1 MSTGTMYEL
10 QGEFSPLH
18 ERPDPEFGRFLK
30 RAFKTVAPFAA
41 RMVVGAIP
49 GVGAIAG
56 PIAGNLV
63 RSLTREQQEQLEA
76 ALHELGS
83 GASGEAYGEFGAQE
97 FGEFG
102 AQEGEFSPETM
113 YGEMSGEMTHE
124 FAGAQEWSGEG
135 EYSHEMAGMGEF
147 GEFGE
152 GEMQPEGEMGF
163 GGAQGEM
170 ALMEQIA
177 HEAAAAHNG
186 AAAEALAGSL
196 VPLATRLARASAP
209 ALRRATPA
217 LAMAAGRLA
226 GAMRRH
232 PATRPLVRV
241 LPHVLTRTA
250 QAMARGAGMGQPVTP
265 QRAVRIMA
273 GQTYRVFNKPDIAI
287 SILVRAGRRPRVAMR
302 RAY

>member
-1 MSTGTMYEL
+1 MYEL

-30 RAFKTVAPFAA
+30 RAFKTLAPMAA
-41 RMVVGAIP
+41 RLVVGAIP
-49 GVGAIAG
+49 GVGAVAG

-83 GASGEAYGEFGAQE
+83 GASGEAFGE

-102 AQEGEFSPETM
+102 EQEGEFNPETM

-135 EYSHEMAGMGEF
+135 EYSHELGSLGEF
-147 GEFGE
+147 GEFNE
-152 GEMQPEGEMGF
+152 GELQPEGEMGF
-163 GGAQGEM
+163 AGAGAQGEM

-177 HEAAAAHNG
+177 HEAAAAHSG
-186 AAAEALAGSL
+186 VAAEALAGSL
-196 VPLATRLARASAP
+196 VPLATRLARAGAP

-226 GAMRRH
+226 GAMRRN

-250 QAMARGAGMGQPVTP
+250 QAMARGAGMGQPMPP

-287 SILVRAGRRPRVAMR
+287 SILVRSGRRPRVAMR
-302 RAY
+302 RGY